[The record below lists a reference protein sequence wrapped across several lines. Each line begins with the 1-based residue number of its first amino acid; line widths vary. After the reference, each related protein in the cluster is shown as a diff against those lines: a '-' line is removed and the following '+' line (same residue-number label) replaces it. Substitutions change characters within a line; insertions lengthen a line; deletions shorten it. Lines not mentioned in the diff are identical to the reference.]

1 MGSLYNICALCF
13 ALQHM
18 CVMTPTGWL
27 RLVGSIKLHVS
38 FAKGPCKRDHILQKR
53 TIDLS
58 ILLTVATPYMLS
70 RATVCAV
77 IMCEIEIHGL
87 NSRMHQLTNS
97 TVAFQFRRAMTHSHW
112 GYDAFLVCVM
122 THPHAIHVCVMTHR
136 VHQLTNSTV
145 AFQFRR
151 AMTHSH
157 LGYDAFPM
165 CVMTHPHA
173 IHVCVMTHRVHQ
185 LTNSTVALH
194 IPSKKLFGCGVST
207 PYPVFCLICTMNS
220 ELKSFF
226 DLYY

>member
-38 FAKGPCKRDHILQKR
+38 FAKEPCKRDHILQKR

-70 RATVCAV
+70 RATVCGV

-97 TVAFQFRRAMTHSHW
+97 TVAFQFRRAMTHSH
-112 GYDAFLVCVM
+112 
-122 THPHAIHVCVMTHR
+122 
-136 VHQLTNSTV
+136 
-145 AFQFRR
+145 
-151 AMTHSH
+151 
-157 LGYDAFPM
+157 LGYDACLV